1 MFFWVIAILLA
12 IVAAGLLVFPLWRTP
27 VDGPGATD
35 IDVYRDQLAE
45 VDRDLA
51 RGVLAADEAERTR
64 TEIAR
69 RILAADKTAGP
80 VLRDG
85 PAIGRPLSIAIAG
98 MVVAATAAI
107 YWSLGAP
114 GYDNLGQADRIARG
128 DAMRDN
134 RPTQAQAEAA
144 APQMPT
150 PEVAADYL
158 AMVEQLRA
166 IVPTRPDDPQG
177 WELLA
182 RQEATLGNFTA
193 AIAAQTHLIGLRG
206 TPPPLTDQTFLADL
220 MVAAADG
227 IISPETEVLLRDIL
241 ARDAKNISARY
252 YIGLLYAQTDRP
264 DIAFRLWRDIVTE
277 GPADNPHV
285 QFARGQVQIA
295 AEAAGTD
302 YTLPAERGPTA
313 ADIAAAAEMPG
324 MDRDAMIRGMVAQ
337 LSDRLARQG
346 GTAAEWAQL
355 IVAYGVLGETEQA
368 RAIWTEAQTVFA
380 ADATAMNT
388 ISAAATEAGLT
399 P

>member
-1 MFFWVIAILLA
+1 MI
-12 IVAAGLLVFPLWRTP
+12 G
-27 VDGPGATD
+27 DGP
-35 IDVYRDQLAE
+35 
-45 VDRDLA
+45 
-51 RGVLAADEAERTR
+51 
-64 TEIAR
+64 
-69 RILAADKTAGP
+69 P
-80 VLRDG
+80 
-85 PAIGRPLSIAIAG
+85 IGRALAVAIAG
-98 MVVAATAAI
+98 VVVAATVAI

-114 GYDNLGQADRIARG
+114 GYDNMPRAERIARG

-144 APQMPT
+144 APRIPT

-158 AMVEQLRA
+158 AMVDQLRA
-166 IVPTRPDDPQG
+166 VVPTRPDDAQG

-206 TPPPLTDQTFLADL
+206 DPPPLTDQAFLADL

-241 ARDAKNISARY
+241 ARDARNITARY
-252 YIGLLYAQTDRP
+252 YMGLLYAQTDRP
-264 DIAFRLWRDIVTE
+264 DIAFRLWRDIVAE
-277 GPADNPHV
+277 GPADSPHV

-295 AEAAGTD
+295 AEAAGVD
-302 YTLPAERGPTA
+302 YTPPAERGPTA

-346 GTAAEWAQL
+346 GSAAEWAQL
-355 IVAYGVLGETEQA
+355 IVAYGVLGETDQA

-380 ADATAMNT
+380 ADTTAMTT